1 MQSGNYSDKID
12 ARTMLKPIDTNAVVC
27 SDNSDRADDGSGHC
41 TIGHVLWYAVA
52 IGVTRRA
59 PLDVT

>member
-1 MQSGNYSDKID
+1 
-12 ARTMLKPIDTNAVVC
+12 MLKPIDTRAIIR
-27 SDNSDRADDGSGHC
+27 DDDGTDDRAEDGSGHC

>member
-1 MQSGNYSDKID
+1 
-12 ARTMLKPIDTNAVVC
+12 MLKPIDTNAIFC
-27 SDNSDRADDGSGHC
+27 IDNSDRADDGSGHC

-59 PLDVT
+59 PLEVT